1 MNVTGP
7 PRRLIRFNCLSRDR
21 MGDHTTPLP
30 IRYRYFPEFHNI
42 KDPDVAAIRHRLTR
56 TLTKKPLDSD
66 GRFHYGSE
74 CLVRE
79 QPAARPPAP
88 ICCSRSC
95 STYPTIY
102 LPRIGVPA
110 QRNVKR
116 RPEQIN
122 GAGYCPEWRIRRPRM
137 LTSHGLSHGGSW
149 TGRRAERRVVPRVF
163 V

>member
-7 PRRLIRFNCLSRDR
+7 PRQLIRFNCLSRDR

-42 KDPDVAAIRHRLTR
+42 KDPDVAAIRHHLTR

-116 RPEQIN
+116 RPEQITEPDIALS
-122 GAGYCPEWRIRRPRM
+122 GESEDHGCLR
-137 LTSHGLSHGGSW
+137 SHGLSHGGSW